1 VLAVLNEREKNL
13 EEEMKI
19 LVTGS
24 TGLVGNALV
33 SALVKDGHTVC
44 RLMRPESLVA
54 GGTKDGF
61 NVAWNPAT
69 GELGGAAVG
78 ADAVVNL
85 AGASIAGGRWSA
97 ERKALLRSSRMET
110 TRALVGALAK
120 MNARPRVIVS
130 ASAIGIYGD
139 RGEELL
145 TEESKAGA
153 DFLAVLAQEWEAQ
166 ALKAEALGIR
176 VVLARFGIILARE
189 GGALAKMVTP
199 FKLGVGGKLGSG
211 KQWMS
216 WVTLEDVVGILRV
229 AIEKADVR
237 GAVNVVA
244 PKPVQ
249 NAEFTKALAK
259 VLHRPALF
267 PAPAFALRLAL
278 GEIADA
284 LLLSSQRVVPS
295 RLERT
300 GYRFQHA
307 DLAPALAAVLAT
319 A

>member
-1 VLAVLNEREKNL
+1 
-13 EEEMKI
+13 MKI

-44 RLMRPESLVA
+44 RLMRPESSVA

-85 AGASIAGGRWSA
+85 SGASIAGGRWTA
-97 ERKALLRSSRMET
+97 ERKTLLRSSRVDS
-110 TRALVGALAK
+110 TRALVTALAR
-120 MNARPRVIVS
+120 MNARPRVLVS
-130 ASAIGIYGD
+130 ASAIGIYGN
-139 RGEELL
+139 RGDEVL
-145 TEESKAGA
+145 TEDSQEGTG
-153 DFLAVLAQEWEAQ
+153 FLAELTKEWEEE
-166 ALKAEALGIR
+166 ALKAEAIGIR

-189 GGALAKMVTP
+189 GGALAKMMTP

-211 KQWMS
+211 EQWMS
-216 WVTLEDVVGILRV
+216 WVTLEDVVGIIRM
-229 AIEKADVR
+229 AIEKGEVR

-244 PKPVQ
+244 PGAVQ
-249 NAEFTKALAK
+249 NAEFTKVLAS

-278 GEIADA
+278 GEMADA

-295 RLERT
+295 RLERS
-300 GYRFQHA
+300 GYGFVHA
-307 DLAPALAAVLAT
+307 DLAAALTAVLKKD
-319 A
+319 

>member
-1 VLAVLNEREKNL
+1 LKVTGI

-33 SALVKDGHTVC
+33 SALAKEGHTVC
-44 RLMRPESLVA
+44 RLMRPETVVA

-85 AGASIAGGRWSA
+85 AGASIAGGRWTA
-97 ERKALLRSSRMET
+97 GRKELLGASRIET

-120 MNARPRVIVS
+120 MNARPSVMVS
-130 ASAIGIYGD
+130 ASAIGIYGN
-139 RGEELL
+139 RGDAVL
-145 TEESKAGA
+145 TEESETGT
-153 DFLAVLAQEWEAQ
+153 DFLAGLAKEWEAE
-166 ALKAEALGIR
+166 ARKAEALGIR

-189 GGALAKMVTP
+189 GGALAKMLLP
-199 FKLGVGGKLGSG
+199 FKMGVGGKLGSG
-211 KQWMS
+211 QQWMS
-216 WVTLEDVVGILRV
+216 WVTLEDVVGILRM
-229 AIEKADVR
+229 AMEKATLR

-244 PKPVQ
+244 PGAVR
-249 NAEFTKALAK
+249 NAEFTKVLAK
-259 VLHRPALF
+259 ALRRPALF

-278 GEIADA
+278 GEMADA
-284 LLLSSQRVVPS
+284 LLLSSQRVTPS
-295 RLERT
+295 RLEQS
-300 GYRFQHA
+300 GYRFLHA
-307 DLAPALAAVLAT
+307 DLASALKSVLAT
-319 A
+319 S